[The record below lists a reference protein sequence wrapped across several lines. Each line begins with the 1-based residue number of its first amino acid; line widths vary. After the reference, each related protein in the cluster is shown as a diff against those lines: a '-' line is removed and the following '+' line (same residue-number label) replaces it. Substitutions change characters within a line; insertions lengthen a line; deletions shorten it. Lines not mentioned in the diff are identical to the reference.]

1 MRHRYIAILISI
13 LTFTGAWSTADAR
26 SSSGSLTGGQKEEKA
41 VKPDTTNQPNFLY
54 KYYQH
59 KRENRTNQPQKKV
72 NPEVAEKFLSVLT
85 PMSIAP
91 ALVGIQQ
98 TFGVRDNEGNEYV
111 RNNNDYFSLV
121 PSVCYETSI
130 GTLIAGN
137 VREPW
142 RTDSEFMPHQGPF
155 TAFLYESP
163 RTVRLFGQTSGKSF
177 EQLNTTK
184 NLRSLGNP
192 QWDLWVYD
200 NGYAAP
206 ESRRLE
212 IDSTGGKKAGL
223 MVWMIM
229 RDGNS
234 SADSIYPICVRHDV
248 SLNGPADMMAPAE
261 LPKLPAGM
269 IVIGGCF
276 LIPDAKTPI
285 QYRLAGIASLKD
297 KKWHIYYPFV
307 TEGKKVSD
315 TQIPQNLIELDNE
328 NKPDGKV
335 EMPEVET
342 GNNDPKAEGDS
353 TPSKKQDLELLQQ
366 QRLEKKQ
373 QQDERI
379 QQEKHPQ
386 ERKRPEEKK
395 IQQVMENETE
405 TVKAKKCDCEGVPCK
420 KHRKEGKLDPKCKDC
435 KVTDPCDKHD
445 KENKESKKSKGKND
459 E

>member
-1 MRHRYIAILISI
+1 MKHRYIAILITI
-13 LTFTGAWSTADAR
+13 LTFTGVWSNADAR
-26 SSSGSLTGGQKEEKA
+26 LLSGHLLGKQKEEQA
-41 VKPDTTNQPNFLY
+41 VKRDTTAHSNYLT
-54 KYYQH
+54 KYFRQH
-59 KRENRTNQPQKKV
+59 LTVSKLQDAAMGMTIVKR
-72 NPEVAEKFLSVLT
+72 
-85 PMSIAP
+85 IAP

-155 TAFLYESP
+155 TAFLYENP

-177 EQLNTTK
+177 EQLNTTQ
-184 NLRSLGNP
+184 NLKPLGNP

-206 ESRRLE
+206 ESRRFE
-212 IDSTGGKKAGL
+212 IDSTGGKKEGVML
-223 MVWMIM
+223 WMVMK
-229 RDGNS
+229 DGNS
-234 SADSIYPICVRHDV
+234 SIDSIVPLCVKHEV
-248 SLNGPADMMAPAE
+248 SLNGQADMMAPAE
-261 LPKLPAGM
+261 LPTLPAGM

-276 LIPDAKTPI
+276 LTMDAKSPI
-285 QYRLAGIASLKD
+285 SFRLAGIASLKD

-307 TEGKKVSD
+307 TEQRKASD
-315 TQIPQNLIELDNE
+315 IRIPQNLIELDSE

-335 EMPEVET
+335 EIPEVKT
-342 GNNDPKAEGDS
+342 GNNDPEVEGDS
-353 TPSKKQDLELLQQ
+353 SSSKKQELELLQQ
-366 QRLEKKQ
+366 QKQEKKQ
-373 QQDERI
+373 QL
-379 QQEKHPQ
+379 
-386 ERKRPEEKK
+386 EE
-395 IQQVMENETE
+395 ENEAE
-405 TVKAKKCDCEGVPCK
+405 TIKAKKCDCEGVPCK
-420 KHRKEGKLDPKCKDC
+420 KHRKKGELNPKCKDC